1 MSVSVR
7 EGSGHLGAMDAI
19 PAEVWSSILEVLPN
33 SAVCS
38 LSGASRAHRQLS
50 CLKRSL
56 NVELDADEHLHSRL
70 VSLLYFLTSRREH
83 LQVCCVYG
91 SVGA

>member
-1 MSVSVR
+1 
-7 EGSGHLGAMDAI
+7 MDAI
-19 PAEVWSSILEVLPN
+19 PAEVWSGILDLLPN

-38 LSGASRAHRQLS
+38 LSGASRVHRQLS
-50 CLKRSL
+50 CLKRTL
-56 NVELDADEHLHSRL
+56 NVELDANEHLHSRL

-83 LQVCCVYG
+83 LQVCCVFV